1 MASPLRFRISDR
13 GWGDGQFRRRVVAPL
28 DDKFGVSVERT
39 DRPEGHEG
47 RVLRM
52 KNGDFA
58 LFAWNGDGA
67 YWTGNTETPE
77 ALWGTNKRRFRRVGG
92 DVADWAEEEL
102 LRALENE
109 APWLE
114 RYPGIAEFFLPVLMS
129 KDGRETAREFLRT
142 GAGFPNSHSNSHSNS
157 NSDAGVDADVAL
169 SFYDGLVSSGVFE
182 GHRYTMASK
191 LGTSEGHDRV
201 RMEATMGEYNAAR
214 ILHDAGYDVEPEIGM
229 ESGHSLDFRAKRN
242 GTDAIVEVTRPTPT
256 GRRKAST
263 PEEAVRETA
272 EKKSEAGGQ
281 LRENDGVLFVDCSS
295 FDDGAWQR
303 IVNRKPVTGHEPA
316 VVYRTRPGE
325 KPITEAYLRGHTQ
338 LRLSDAVVWV

>member
-142 GAGFPNSHSNSHSNS
+142 GAGLPNSHSNS

>member
-13 GWGDGQFRRRVVAPL
+13 GWGDGQFERRVVAPL

-142 GAGFPNSHSNSHSNS
+142 GAGFPNSHSDSNSHS

-169 SFYDGLVSSGVFE
+169 SFYDGLVSSDVFE

-201 RMEATMGEYNAAR
+201 RMEATMGEYNAAK

-325 KPITEAYLRGHTQ
+325 RPVTEAYLRGHTQ

>member
-1 MASPLRFRISDR
+1 MASPLRFRISNR
-13 GWGDGQFRRRVVAPL
+13 GWGQGEFRRRVVAPL
-28 DDKFGVSVERT
+28 EDKFGVSVEHT

-58 LFAWNGDGA
+58 LFAWNGDSA

-77 ALWGTNKRRFRRVGG
+77 VLWQTNKKEFRRVGG
-92 DVADWAEEEL
+92 DVAVWAEEEL
-102 LRALENE
+102 LTTLENE

-142 GAGFPNSHSNSHSNS
+142 GAGFP
-157 NSDAGVDADVAL
+157 DTDADVAL
-169 SFYDGLVSSGVFE
+169 DFYDDLVSSDVFD

-201 RMEATMGEYNAAR
+201 RMEATMGEYNAAK

-229 ESGHSLDFRAKRN
+229 DSGHSLDFLAKSN

-281 LRENDGVLFVDCSS
+281 LGENDGVLFVDCSS
-295 FDDGAWQR
+295 FDDRAWQR
-303 IVNRKPVTGHEPA
+303 VVNRKPDTGHEPA
-316 VVYRTRPGE
+316 VVYRTRLGE
-325 KPITEAYLRGHTQ
+325 TPVTEAYLRGQTR
-338 LRLSDAVVWV
+338 LRLSDAVAWV

>member
-1 MASPLRFRISDR
+1 MASPLRFRVSER
-13 GWGDGQFRRRVVAPL
+13 GWGEGEFRRRVVAPL
-28 DDKFGVSVERT
+28 DSKFGVSVERA
-39 DRPEGHEG
+39 DRPDGYEG

-58 LFAWNGDGA
+58 LFAWNGDHA

-77 ALWGTNKRRFRRVGG
+77 VLWQTHKKEFRRVGG
-92 DVADWAEEEL
+92 DVADWAEDEL
-102 LRALENE
+102 LTALKNE

-142 GAGFPNSHSNSHSNS
+142 GAGFP
-157 NSDAGVDADVAL
+157 DTAADVAL
-169 SFYDGLVSSGVFE
+169 SFYDDLVSSGVFDGE
-182 GHRYTMASK
+182 RYTMASK
-191 LGTSEGHDRV
+191 LGTSESHDRV
-201 RMEATMGEYNAAR
+201 RMEATMGEYNAAK
-214 ILHDAGYDVEPEIGM
+214 ILHDAGYDVEPEVGM
-229 ESGHSLDFRAKRN
+229 DSGHSLDFLAKSN

-263 PEEAVRETA
+263 PEQAVRETA
-272 EKKSEAGGQ
+272 AKKSEAGGQ

-295 FDDGAWQR
+295 FDDSAWR
-303 IVNRKPVTGHEPA
+303 RVVDRKPETGHTPA

-325 KPITEAYLRGHTQ
+325 TPETEAYLVGHTR
-338 LRLSDAVVWV
+338 LRISDSVAWV

>member
-13 GWGDGQFRRRVVAPL
+13 GWGDGQFERRVVAPL

-142 GAGFPNSHSNSHSNS
+142 GAGFPNSHSDSNSHS

-169 SFYDGLVSSGVFE
+169 SFYDGLVSSDVFE

-325 KPITEAYLRGHTQ
+325 RPVTEAYLRGHTQ

>member
-13 GWGDGQFRRRVVAPL
+13 GWGDGQFERRVVAPL
-28 DDKFGVSVERT
+28 DDKFGVSVERA

-142 GAGFPNSHSNSHSNS
+142 GAGFPNSHSDSNSHS

-169 SFYDGLVSSGVFE
+169 SFYDGLVSSDVFE

-201 RMEATMGEYNAAR
+201 RMEATMGEYNAAK

-325 KPITEAYLRGHTQ
+325 RPVTEAYLRGHTQ